1 MPDFPKYIVA
11 TREVYYDV
19 QRTIETIQETAEE
32 GHVVTYDELF
42 TQVQDWADIDMC
54 SDSDRLDIALAI
66 SAVAGIGY
74 GKYESAK
81 YDAYVAKVEAQAKEQ
96 ELINKAKAKEAAQVT
111 EKVKND
117 YQNKLDILK
126 RTYSGMRLPG
136 TSQTGSVSGTA
147 STTDGTPA
155 DPKFIEKCAI
165 TTQQLVSLQA
175 WLNEQ
180 IGIFNAK
187 Y

>member
-1 MPDFPKYIVA
+1 MFPLPITAYIYA
-11 TREVYYDV
+11 ALT
-19 QRTIETIQETAEE
+19 
-32 GHVVTYDELF
+32 VV
-42 TQVQDWADIDMC
+42 
-54 SDSDRLDIALAI
+54 ALA
-66 SAVAGIGY
+66 GLGY

-81 YDAYVAKVEAQAKEQ
+81 YDAYVAKAELAAKEQ
-96 ELINKAKAKEAAQVT
+96 ELEIKSREKQAVLVT

-117 YQNKLDILK
+117 YQNKLDIIK
-126 RTYSGMRLPG
+126 RTYGGMRLSSSSQASEVSKT
-136 TSQTGSVSGTA
+136 TSS
-147 STTDGTPA
+147 TDGTPS

-187 Y
+187 

>member
-1 MPDFPKYIVA
+1 MFPLPISTWV
-11 TREVYYDV
+11 
-19 QRTIETIQETAEE
+19 
-32 GHVVTYDELF
+32 
-42 TQVQDWADIDMC
+42 M
-54 SDSDRLDIALAI
+54 IAL
-66 SAVAGIGY
+66 SVAALGGLGY

-81 YDAYVAKVEAQAKEQ
+81 YDAYVAKTEAAAKEQ
-96 ELINKAKAKEAAQVT
+96 ELINKAKAREAEQVT

-126 RTYSGMRLPG
+126 RTYSGMRLTNAGQTSTVPG
-136 TSQTGSVSGTA
+136 TS

-180 IGIFNAK
+180 IGIFNRNE
-187 Y
+187 